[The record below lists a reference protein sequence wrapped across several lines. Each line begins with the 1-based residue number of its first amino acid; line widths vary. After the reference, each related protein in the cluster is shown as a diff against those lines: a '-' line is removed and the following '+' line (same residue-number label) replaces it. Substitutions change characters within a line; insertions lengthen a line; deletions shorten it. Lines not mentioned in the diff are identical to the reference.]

1 MESWM
6 VAVWTSIL
14 LTMVDARI
22 SIPELTDVWF
32 LYFLASICPQNP
44 ARRNASLEKI
54 FDFDDLGTRR
64 RDGMI
69 WRPSKVKLVGVD

>member
-1 MESWM
+1 M
-6 VAVWTSIL
+6 IL
-14 LTMVDARI
+14 V
-22 SIPELTDVWF
+22 F
-32 LYFLASICPQNP
+32 LGAYFKAPQNP

-54 FDFDDLGTRR
+54 FDFGDLGTRR